1 MRRIG
6 AIHAVSSGDAANGQA
21 AVVLG
26 RSGAGKWSFD
36 NDAMALADTLTQYTI
51 PALRRKLR

>member
-6 AIHAVSSGDAANGQA
+6 AIHAVSSGDAANGR
-21 AVVLG
+21 AVVVLS
-26 RSGAGKWSFD
+26 RNGAGTWSVD
-36 NDAMALADTLTQYTI
+36 NDATALVDTLTQYTI